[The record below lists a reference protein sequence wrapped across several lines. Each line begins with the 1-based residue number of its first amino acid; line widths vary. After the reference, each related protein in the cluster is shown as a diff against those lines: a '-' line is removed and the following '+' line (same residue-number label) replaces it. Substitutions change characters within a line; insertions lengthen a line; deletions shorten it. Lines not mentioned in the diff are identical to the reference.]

1 MVFPRLKNLKKKKII
16 NKTFCMVNCVNSQ
29 NTNSGVLGVF
39 GRNSKL
45 SIEKI
50 HDQCKNTW
58 FLRVQNRLIF
68 VCCSGGLKFLA
79 IKVSCIEYFCITLH
93 FSFFILVEFFIFF
106 FDIHQKIPHVR
117 EFFSCYW
124 KEEYY
129 RLA

>member
-1 MVFPRLKNLKKKKII
+1 MVFPRLKNLKKKII

-106 FDIHQKIPHVR
+106 LTYIRKFR
-117 EFFSCYW
+117 MYGSFFLVTE
-124 KEEYY
+124 K
-129 RLA
+129 RNITV